1 MAYGVELQTGV
12 TINSKASL
20 ESAFEMQTGFNFQHK
35 ETYAASQSIGATIVL
50 PPHTRTVLKVYPIE
64 MCYAFR
70 EQYYVLGIPVGS
82 SNLVGGFSPVGA
94 KYRISQRKTMIKAV
108 FSLAFEEGGEKEK

>member
-1 MAYGVELQTGV
+1 MTYGVELQTGV

-94 KYRISQRKTMIKAV
+94 KWTLNEM
-108 FSLAFEEGGEKEK
+108 